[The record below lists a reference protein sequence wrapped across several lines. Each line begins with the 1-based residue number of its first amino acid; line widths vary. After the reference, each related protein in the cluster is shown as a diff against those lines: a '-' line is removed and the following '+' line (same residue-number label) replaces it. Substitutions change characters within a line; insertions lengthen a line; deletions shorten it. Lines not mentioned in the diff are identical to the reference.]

1 MSSSE
6 RFADTISYIGELY
19 GLLSESSSIFVI
31 LILKC
36 PYCNLKFILVRA
48 ANTLF
53 ESEGFGMEVGRD
65 LADLWRVAE
74 PDIWLPDDEVHVW
87 RESLKQPPSL
97 VRALSSALSE
107 DEQERAGRF
116 YFQRDREHFIV
127 ARAMLRII
135 LGRYLNMEPG
145 QLSFCYSSYG
155 KPYLAQENN
164 REDLRFNLSHSGEL
178 ALIAVTRG
186 REIGVDIE
194 LIRQDVLEEKIA
206 DRFFSQLEAA
216 MLRALPIDL
225 QAEAFFNCWTR
236 KEAYIK
242 ARGEG
247 LSLPLDKFDVSL
259 APGEPAALLGIRI
272 GSEEMSRWNMLEL
285 AVGAGYAAALVIEGR
300 DRQLKCWQRPPMS

>member
-1 MSSSE
+1 MKVS
-6 RFADTISYIGELY
+6 
-19 GLLSESSSIFVI
+19 
-31 LILKC
+31 
-36 PYCNLKFILVRA
+36 
-48 ANTLF
+48 
-53 ESEGFGMEVGRD
+53 RD
-65 LADLWRVAE
+65 LDDLWRVAG

-87 RESLKQPPSL
+87 CERLEQPPSR
-97 VRALSSALSE
+97 VRALSNVLSQ

-116 YFQRDREHFIV
+116 YFQRDREHFTV

-145 QLSFCYSSYG
+145 QLGFRYSSYG
-155 KPYLAQENN
+155 KPSLEQEKNL
-164 REDLRFNLSHSGEL
+164 EDLRFNLSHSGEL

-194 LIRQDVLEEKIA
+194 LIRHDVMEDKIA
-206 DRFFSQLEAA
+206 ERFFSQLEVA
-216 MLRALPIDL
+216 MLRALPADL

-285 AVGAGYAAALVIEGR
+285 AVGEGYAAALVVEGR
-300 DRQLKCWQRPPMS
+300 DRQLKCWQWPEQ